1 MSEGVEAWS
10 WRLMD
15 LHEALSQKLSSN
27 PTVFKKKKKNKVD
40 LSSFISAAHSPQIS
54 FGSVYLSRSLHR
66 SDLNS
71 RAGCR

>member
-10 WRLMD
+10 WTLMD

-27 PTVFKKKKKNKVD
+27 PTVFLKKKKKVD
-40 LSSFISAAHSPQIS
+40 LSSFISAAHNPQIS